1 MSHSSSSGNVIFIV
15 GGGEKKMKA
24 SPTALSLLPA
34 EALVNYRA
42 HFLPAIPWP
51 SALWEG
57 EASTEKAP
65 DDR

>member
-1 MSHSSSSGNVIFIV
+1 
-15 GGGEKKMKA
+15 MKA

-57 EASTEKAP
+57 EASTEKAL